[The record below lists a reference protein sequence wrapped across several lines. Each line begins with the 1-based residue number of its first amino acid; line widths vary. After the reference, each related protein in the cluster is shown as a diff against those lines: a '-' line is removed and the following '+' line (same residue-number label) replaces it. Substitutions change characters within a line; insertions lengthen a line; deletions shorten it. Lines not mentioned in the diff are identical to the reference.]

1 MSENCGQ
8 GLMGALSQYW
18 NIEPKARLHRRNTY
32 FKDHQ
37 ISNIDALKV
46 GLIVSILG
54 LLVLGSWCLGGAFL

>member
-1 MSENCGQ
+1 MNNQ
-8 GLMGALSQYW
+8 GLIGALYQYW
-18 NIEPKARLHRRNTY
+18 NISDKPRLNRRNTY